1 MYIFAEPVTEEQVV
15 EIQSHNDAKIEAF
28 EREILG
34 LKRDEATQGRSQE
47 DDPRWADIQANV
59 EDAMYKDELG
69 LEDNPATLAD
79 TEDGGEGEDADG
91 LEVFEHGPFYANKT
105 EVEEDDY
112 ANAGVAG
119 SAEDEDEE
127 EEGQDEEDEDE
138 DEVDDGEEENEEEEE
153 EDKEDTADGEKK
165 DEEEHEIV
173 DGEDSQDT
181 NPEEVTI
188 EKESE
193 AGLQQDQIDQDGFPA
208 SSIEASEQDATA
220 DIEAGNGTSDTRS
233 SGAEETT
240 MKDTATNSGA
250 SSGSDEGLIEDT
262 NISSGAS
269 SGSDEGLVEDTAT
282 SSGASF
288 GSNEGLVGDNAPS
301 SKDEPSTTEDPATL
315 SSNSELDSDHPEA
328 DSAYLDAQPTP
339 SDAEPNILA
348 MTLTLRNKI
357 NNSYVLRP
365 EKITAEDKWSIE
377 YSLSDIPD
385 ARRAQALYEAC
396 QTRRKKKME
405 SNEVKREEEGLSWY
419 LRNLR
424 ELSRKGVEWRKGV
437 DEKDRANRVWVLGRE
452 EKEKGEPE
460 EKDGKDEFP
469 GEESSH

>member
-1 MYIFAEPVTEEQVV
+1 
-15 EIQSHNDAKIEAF
+15 
-28 EREILG
+28 
-34 LKRDEATQGRSQE
+34 
-47 DDPRWADIQANV
+47 
-59 EDAMYKDELG
+59 
-69 LEDNPATLAD
+69 
-79 TEDGGEGEDADG
+79 
-91 LEVFEHGPFYANKT
+91 
-105 EVEEDDY
+105 
-112 ANAGVAG
+112 
-119 SAEDEDEE
+119 
-127 EEGQDEEDEDE
+127 
-138 DEVDDGEEENEEEEE
+138 
-153 EDKEDTADGEKK
+153 
-165 DEEEHEIV
+165 
-173 DGEDSQDT
+173 
-181 NPEEVTI
+181 
-188 EKESE
+188 
-193 AGLQQDQIDQDGFPA
+193 
-208 SSIEASEQDATA
+208 
-220 DIEAGNGTSDTRS
+220 
-233 SGAEETT
+233 
-240 MKDTATNSGA
+240 
-250 SSGSDEGLIEDT
+250 
-262 NISSGAS
+262 
-269 SGSDEGLVEDTAT
+269 
-282 SSGASF
+282 
-288 GSNEGLVGDNAPS
+288 VGDNAPS